1 MILERFSLTLINIV
15 VTLSLPYQCPDCN
28 KEVVKK
34 SDGQCVVCQSCSEAK
49 RRVFRFCWDCQREWP
64 KTTSAYSACNQP
76 NCALR
81 AALLSDKRISDPN
94 SSAKGC
100 PYFRAC
106 PNCNALLTHDGQGCP
121 KINCPKC
128 FTAFCFRCLRQRCI
142 RTDYDLL
149 RLINRT
155 DYELLRLNIRT
166 HLELQRQQFSDI
178 QECTIVDN
186 SQSLMA
192 LC

>member
-1 MILERFSLTLINIV
+1 MSHSTRK
-15 VTLSLPYQCPDCN
+15 PKCPACHQ
-28 KEVVKK
+28 EVVKK
-34 SDGQCVVCQSCSEAK
+34 SDGQCVVCQSCSKEK
-49 RRVFRFCWDCQREWP
+49 RCIFRFCWDCQREWP

-81 AALLSDKRISDPN
+81 AALLSDKRISNAN
-94 SSAKGC
+94 SSAQGC

-106 PNCNALLTHDGQGCP
+106 PNCNALLTHNGQGCP

-128 FTAFCFRCLRQRCI
+128 FTAFCFRCLRPRCI
-142 RTDYDLL
+142 RTDFY
-149 RLINRT
+149 LI
-155 DYELLRLNIRT
+155 DFELLSHRFNNV
-166 HLELQRQQFSDI
+166 

-192 LC
+192 LH